1 MSLES
6 YFNNLFASSS
16 STMPPE
22 FLDSSKSLTSED
34 YSIYSYEPIHSIEL
48 DGVLKFLHQQE
59 ILFAEKEEFL
69 DAAILRDKIT
79 SIKENRELFIK
90 LFDIKLRALHKK
102 DYKFASKIQSKI
114 NKLLKQS
121 PKHIIS

>member
-34 YSIYSYEPIHSIEL
+34 YSIDSYEPIHSIEL